1 MIYFIMLSI
10 YHDRYN
16 KKYMDWQSHSQK
28 METKCQKIPKQT
40 KPQTL
45 SYWYADN
52 VISVIS
58 VFFKVL
64 WCHSQAF
71 YTFIQQV
78 KEQTE
83 SKADTVNV
91 VSITDQNKKTR

>member
-1 MIYFIMLSI
+1 MLFLLFLYFL
-10 YHDRYN
+10 
-16 KKYMDWQSHSQK
+16 K
-28 METKCQKIPKQT
+28 
-40 KPQTL
+40 
-45 SYWYADN
+45 SYDA
-52 VISVIS
+52 I
-58 VFFKVL
+58 
-64 WCHSQAF
+64 SQAF

>member
-1 MIYFIMLSI
+1 
-10 YHDRYN
+10 
-16 KKYMDWQSHSQK
+16 MDWQSHSLKKWKQSAK
-28 METKCQKIPKQT
+28 KSPNKQT

-83 SKADTVNV
+83 LKADTVNV
-91 VSITDQNKKTR
+91 VSITDQKKKTR

>member
-1 MIYFIMLSI
+1 
-10 YHDRYN
+10 
-16 KKYMDWQSHSQK
+16 MDWQSHSLKKWKQSAK
-28 METKCQKIPKQT
+28 KSPNKQNPKLSLIDMQT
-40 KPQTL
+40 ML
-45 SYWYADN
+45 FLLFLY
-52 VISVIS
+52 
-58 VFFKVL
+58 FFKVL